1 MHDINVQWVKVC
13 FGQIRGKE
21 RWLRE
26 RERERETDRQTEGNI
41 NNNNRKKET
50 TARIKQH
57 AAARTRA
64 DCNQQPQQTHTIKK
78 IFFHAPDEF

>member
-1 MHDINVQWVKVC
+1 MVVVSNIEDV
-13 FGQIRGKE
+13 E
-21 RWLRE
+21 E
-26 RERERETDRQTEGNI
+26 RELLLRVSPVERNRWSLVGVEGSAAS
-41 NNNNRKKET
+41 NRKKET

>member
-1 MHDINVQWVKVC
+1 MASMCIGESVFWSDQGQRKV
-13 FGQIRGKE
+13 I
-21 RWLRE
+21 E
-26 RERERETDRQTEGNI
+26 RERERDRQTDRQTEGNI
-41 NNNNRKKET
+41 NSNNRKKET